1 MYVKDI
7 AVLPKGMSLTSE
19 KRHAPAVPR
28 RENWM
33 TVFSWYISC
42 VALYSS

>member
-19 KRHAPAVPR
+19 KRHAPAVPG

-33 TVFSWYISC
+33 AVFSWYISC